1 MWACNRCGC
10 EKFFESL
17 EVVLEPDCRYAK
29 LITDSDS
36 YVFLSGLAVFLSSQQ
51 QAARTAICSGLAG
64 EEANKIFFQ
73 GHSHERGLLNGALK
87 DFENNRS
94 EQRCYGSQDSDHLL
108 FPDNNG
114 DEPVVSVQGSNA
126 RLSKSPESGGV
137 FVGRNRTSLDKYGI
151 APRIS
156 SSENISA
163 NVNNASANASR
174 QYSITTSSSTAR
186 KQSPSTYMHLNAS
199 MQVAKPSRS
208 PVLSAVL

>member
-1 MWACNRCGC
+1 
-10 EKFFESL
+10 
-17 EVVLEPDCRYAK
+17 
-29 LITDSDS
+29 
-36 YVFLSGLAVFLSSQQ
+36 LSALAVFLSSQQ

-64 EEANKIFFQ
+64 EEANKIFLQ
-73 GHSHERGLLNGALK
+73 GNSHEQGVLNGALK
-87 DFENNRS
+87 DFEINRS
-94 EQRCYGSQDSDHLL
+94 EQRRYGSQDSDHLL

-114 DEPVVSVQGSNA
+114 DEPVVWSVVSVQGSNA

-137 FVGRNRTSLDKYGI
+137 GAGRDRTSLEKYGI

-156 SSENISA
+156 SPENISA

-174 QYSITTSSSTAR
+174 QHSITTSSSIAR
-186 KQSPSTYMHLNAS
+186 NPSPSTYMHLNAS

>member
-1 MWACNRCGC
+1 ML
-10 EKFFESL
+10 K
-17 EVVLEPDCRYAK
+17 PDCRFAK
-29 LITDSDS
+29 FITDSDS
-36 YVFLSGLAVFLSSQQ
+36 YVFLSGPAVFLSLQQ
-51 QAARTAICSGLAG
+51 QAARTVICSGLSG

-73 GHSHERGLLNGALK
+73 GHSHEQGLLNGALK
-87 DFENNRS
+87 DFENNKS

-137 FVGRNRTSLDKYGI
+137 GAGRNRSSLEKYGI

-156 SSENISA
+156 SSENITA
-163 NVNNASANASR
+163 NLNNASANASR
-174 QYSITTSSSTAR
+174 QYSISTSSSTAR
-186 KQSPSTYMHLNAS
+186 RQSPSTYVREPRV
-199 MQVAKPSRS
+199 QFAKPSRS